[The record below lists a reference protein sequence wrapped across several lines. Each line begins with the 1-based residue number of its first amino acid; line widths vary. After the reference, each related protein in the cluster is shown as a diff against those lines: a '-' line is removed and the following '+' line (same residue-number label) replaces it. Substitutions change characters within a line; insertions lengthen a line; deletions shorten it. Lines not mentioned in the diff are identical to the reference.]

1 MSEQEIKNML
11 AKIESCM
18 MMTCEGC
25 AMPKILKPLI
35 DEIKKQLDAKI
46 NS

>member
-25 AMPKILKPLI
+25 AMPKIINPLI
-35 DEIKKQLDAKI
+35 KEISKLLDDKI
-46 NS
+46 KS